1 MRTAQDLLRRQF
13 EAYAIGRLADLRVHL
28 QFFVEEMGEIPESV
42 DMDKFDPVTAS
53 AVQLL
58 STITENL
65 NGGMPT
71 RSLVVIDNPEPVVT
85 EAMVTA
91 AVEAMPWEGSSV
103 SPEETERVMRA
114 VLQEALS
121 VKKDELPPDL

>member
-1 MRTAQDLLRRQF
+1 MRTAEELLRRQF

-28 QFFVEEMGEIPESV
+28 QFFVEEMGEIPENV
-42 DMDKFDPVTAS
+42 DVGKFDAVTAS

-58 STITENL
+58 STINDNL
-65 NGGMPT
+65 SGTPT

-91 AVEAMPWEGSSV
+91 AVEAMPWEGSTV
-103 SPEETERVMRA
+103 SPEETERVMRT

-121 VKKDELPPDL
+121 VKKEELFS